1 MYLHLIVLIIFFLFL
16 IINHFLHNIVFP
28 KAETMIEAMTCNPNE
43 ASKRSACFKKK
54 IDENKSIVSQAEKT
68 VNDLLTQIKTSVNNV
83 KKNSET
89 IDKTKI
95 NIQKIKNSKE
105 GRGVDNSSACE
116 KHPEACK

>member
-1 MYLHLIVLIIFFLFL
+1 MDLHLIVLIIFFLFL

-28 KAETMIEAMTCNPNE
+28 K